1 MAPSYGRRMDR
12 PTGPDALESFLVE
25 RYWPGIDL
33 PGLRSVIG
41 RLDSAAEAMT
51 AEGVRVQHLGSILM
65 PVDEVVFSLIAAA
78 DESVVRDVNA
88 RAGLPVD
95 RITVAVTVRS
105 SNPLPAALP
114 DLQGGLS
121 S

>member
-1 MAPSYGRRMDR
+1 MDR
-12 PTGPDALESFLVE
+12 PSGPDALESFLVE

-33 PGLRSVIG
+33 AGLRSVIS
-41 RLDSAAEAMT
+41 RLDAAADAMA

-65 PVDEVVFSLIAAA
+65 PVDEVVFSLIAAP

-95 RITVAVTVRS
+95 RITAAITVRS
-105 SNPLPAALP
+105 AHPSPAALP

-121 S
+121 

>member
-1 MAPSYGRRMDR
+1 MDR
-12 PTGPDALESFLVE
+12 SSGPDALETFLVE

-33 PGLRSVIG
+33 AGLRAVIG
-41 RLDSAAEAMT
+41 RLDTTAAAMT
-51 AEGVRVQHLGSILM
+51 DEGVRVQHLGSILM
-65 PVDEVVFSLIAAA
+65 PIDEVVFSLITAA

-95 RITVAVTVRS
+95 RITAAITLRAT
-105 SNPLPAALP
+105 PLPSASSP